1 MAKYAEH
8 LFRHKLRF
16 AALLLIPAVLGV
28 AVAVVFASYRATAT
42 LKIEDP
48 SAFGATFLP
57 VGWSQS
63 QTPAQ
68 NLAESVSQVV
78 KTPAFSDSLSSRL
91 TDSGAAEPRQTVASV
106 RTNLKVTASSSHSI
120 TLTYTCAHAALCQSV
135 LSDAIDSVHQQLA
148 KIQEDQA
155 DAAKGFWS
163 SQLKDAQAN
172 LAAAQTALRNYA
184 AANPAATMDAS
195 SNDPQVVQLVNTVQ
209 LWKAKVVEAQ
219 NSLSQAQYLET
230 ASVRFLQVGTTVVD
244 PPHMAGSRFVGDG
257 TSLVPAA
264 AVLLVGLAVVASYLI
279 LLAWADR
286 TAADAKAIERS
297 LGVPVVAQIPKLV
310 GSRGV

>member
-16 AALLLIPAVLGV
+16 ATLLLIPAVLAV

-48 SAFGATFLP
+48 SAFGATFVP
-57 VGWSQS
+57 VGWSPS

-78 KTPAFSDSLSSRL
+78 KTPAFSESLSSRL
-91 TDSGAAEPRQTVASV
+91 ASSGAADPKQTVASV
-106 RTNLKVTASSSHSI
+106 RTNLKVTASSSHAI
-120 TLTYTCAHAALCQSV
+120 TLTYTCARAAVCQSV
-135 LSDAIDSVHQQLA
+135 LSDAIDIVHEQLA

-155 DAAKGFWS
+155 AAASAFWS

-172 LAAAQTALRNYA
+172 LAAAQSALRSYA
-184 AANPAATMDAS
+184 AANPAATIDAS
-195 SNDPQVVQLVNTVQ
+195 SNDPQIVQLVNTVQ
-209 LWKAKVVEAQ
+209 LWRAKVAEAQ
-219 NSLSQAQYLET
+219 NNLSQAQYLET

-244 PPHMAGSRFVGDG
+244 PPHMAGSRFVGDS
-257 TSLVPAA
+257 TSLLPGA
-264 AVLLVGLAVVASYLI
+264 AVLLVGLAVVGSYFI

-286 TAADAKAIERS
+286 TAADPKALERS

-310 GSRGV
+310 SSRGV

>member
-16 AALLLIPAVLGV
+16 AALLLIPIALGISV
-28 AVAVVFASYRATAT
+28 TVVFASYRAAAT

-48 SAFGATFLP
+48 SAFGATFQP

-91 TDSGAAEPRQTVASV
+91 ASSGAADPKQTVASV

-135 LSDAIDSVHQQLA
+135 MSDAIDSVHEQLA
-148 KIQEDQA
+148 KIQQDQA
-155 DAAKGFWS
+155 AAAKGFWS

-172 LAAAQTALRNYA
+172 LAAAQTALKTYA
-184 AANPAATMDAS
+184 AANPAATIDAS
-195 SNDPQVVQLVNTVQ
+195 SNDPRVVQLVNLVQ
-209 LWKAKVVEAQ
+209 LWRAKVLEAQ
-219 NSLSQAQYLET
+219 NSLSQAEYLET

-244 PPHMAGSRFVGDG
+244 PSHVTGSRFVGDG
-257 TSLVPAA
+257 TSVLPGV
-264 AVLLVGLAVVASYLI
+264 AVLLVGVALVGLYFV

-286 TAADAKAIERS
+286 TAADAKALERS